1 MLTSYWVVLAL
12 AGAAL
17 SAPAP
22 APAPGPAA
30 LRPRATVDHDSLNPI
45 ATRVQS
51 GAKGAAIE
59 KFNPKL
65 HIASGCQPYTAVDD
79 AGNVG

>member
-1 MLTSYWVVLAL
+1 MQFNIYFAALAL

-17 SAPAP
+17 SHP
-22 APAPGPAA
+22 
-30 LRPRATVDHDSLNPI
+30 LEKRAVVAHDSLNPI

-51 GAKGAAIE
+51 GAAGQAIT

-79 AGNVG
+79 AGNTR